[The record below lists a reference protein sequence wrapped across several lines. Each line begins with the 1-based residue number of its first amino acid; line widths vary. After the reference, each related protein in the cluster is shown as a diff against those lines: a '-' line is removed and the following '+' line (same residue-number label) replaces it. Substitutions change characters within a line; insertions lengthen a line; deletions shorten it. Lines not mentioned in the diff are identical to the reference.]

1 MKGRWPIT
9 LMCEVLQVST
19 SGYFHW
25 RSCASRPGPSGG
37 GGAPHS
43 DEALMVHIRAIHEQ
57 LRGEYGW
64 PRMHRELLA
73 RGLRVGKERV
83 RRLMQQHGIRAK
95 GKRKFVVTTDS
106 KHRLPVAPDLVQR
119 RFTPAAPDVL
129 WSSDITYIP
138 TDEGWLYLAAV
149 LDLHSR
155 QVVGWSLQAHM
166 QTSLVKDA
174 LLMACFRRKPTPGLI
189 FHSDRGSQYCSQ
201 ELQATL
207 KAWAIRSSMSRKGNC
222 WDNAPTESLWGR
234 LKTACVHGQRF
245 ATRGQARQAIMDWI
259 AFYNHTRLHSALG
272 YLSPMQFEQRWLA
285 AQRKS
290 AA

>member
-9 LMCEVLQVST
+9 LMCEVLQVSPG
-19 SGYFHW
+19 GYFRRDAAKH
-25 RSCASRPGPSGG
+25 GSGQG
-37 GGAPHS
+37 RRGLHS
-43 DEALMVHIRAIHEQ
+43 DEALLVHIRAIHKQ
-57 LRGEYGW
+57 LHGEYGW

-83 RRLMQQHGIRAK
+83 RRLMQCHGIRAK

-106 KHRLPVAPDLVQR
+106 AHRLPVAQDLVQR
-119 RFTPAAPDVL
+119 RFTPAAPNVL
-129 WSSDITYIP
+129 WSGDITYIA

-149 LDLHSR
+149 LELHSR

-174 LLMACFRRKPTPGLI
+174 LLMACFRRRPAVGLI

-201 ELQATL
+201 DFQDTL
-207 KAWAIRSSMSRKGNC
+207 KAWGMRSSMSRKGNC

-245 ATRGQARQAIMDWI
+245 ATRQQARQAIMDWI
-259 AFYNHTRLHSALG
+259 AFYNHSRLHSTLG